1 MNKYDIALCICIVF
15 MVSVIYLL
23 LKIDNNKSKEAIV
36 YYDNKEV
43 LKIDLSDYTYREY
56 KVNGYNGEVL
66 IETVDGKVR
75 VVDEISPKHL
85 CSIQGYIS
93 SSLQS
98 IICLPN
104 KVTIRIHDNLDIDTV
119 VN

>member
-85 CSIQGYIS
+85 CSKQGYIS
-93 SSLQS
+93 KSYET

-104 KVTIRIHDNLDIDTV
+104 KIVIEIEDDINIDTV
-119 VN
+119 VR